1 MLEIGHDWSFVLCFH
16 RNIMGYQWISDLKWI
31 LGNTAK
37 RCEESKYQEWEMMVS
52 LELDFTNG
60 DSWIQ
65 WYHLCFMIA
74 EWSAWL
80 GFDGDIMEN
89 TLTWWTLFLTSINGH
104 VVSQTK
110 TAQLNGY
117 NGGWQIE
124 IKRGFDD
131 FRTSQKQPIISRT
144 FGNFFNQ
151 HPGAGFGFWTPPCRW
166 LPLVAPQQGWKLPA
180 SWGPLANNWS
190 LGTSLW
196 WIYININT
204 LSHSWWNPIYTYNYI
219 TLQYITLHIISC
231 INSCA
236 VPAW

>member
-1 MLEIGHDWSFVLCFH
+1 
-16 RNIMGYQWISDLKWI
+16 
-31 LGNTAK
+31 
-37 RCEESKYQEWEMMVS
+37 MVS
-52 LELDFTNG
+52 FMFYDCWMISMTG
-60 DSWIQ
+60 IW
-65 WYHLCFMIA
+65 WGYHGEYAHMMDIIFDVNKWACCIA
-74 EWSAWL
+74 KK
-80 GFDGDIMEN
+80 
-89 TLTWWTLFLTSINGH
+89 
-104 VVSQTK
+104 K

-196 WIYININT
+196 WIYIDINA

-219 TLQYITLHIISC
+219 TLHYITLHIISC

-236 VPAW
+236 VPD

>member
-1 MLEIGHDWSFVLCFH
+1 MGMLY
-16 RNIMGYQWISDLKWI
+16 RK
-31 LGNTAK
+31 K
-37 RCEESKYQEWEMMVS
+37 
-52 LELDFTNG
+52 
-60 DSWIQ
+60 
-65 WYHLCFMIA
+65 
-74 EWSAWL
+74 
-80 GFDGDIMEN
+80 
-89 TLTWWTLFLTSINGH
+89 
-104 VVSQTK
+104 K

-219 TLQYITLHIISC
+219 TLHYITYHIMYKFMCRARLIEINTHWSSSHHGMDDHNRISC
-231 INSCA
+231 LEPST
-236 VPAW
+236 